1 MGADKRGKRRRWYKI
16 AAVPAGGRGGGAAE
30 GNPMNR
36 PIVGITACRIEVDGR
51 IHHAALERYVGAVS
65 AAAGALPLLVPAVGR
80 TVAGDDLL
88 DAVDGLLFTGSPSNV
103 LPRHYDTP
111 PSRPG
116 TRHDPHRD
124 ETTLPLVRGCLER
137 GVPLL
142 AVCRGFQEVNVAL
155 GGTLHQH
162 VQELPG
168 MLDHRVD
175 PSLDLAGQYA
185 PVHAV
190 QVVRGG
196 FLHRLVGREAIEV
209 NSLHSQGIDRLAGRL
224 VVEARAP
231 DGLVEA
237 VSIAGAASF
246 ALAVQWHPEW
256 NALKDPASR
265 AMFEAFGAAVR
276 ERAEWRHGGPA
287 ETPRL
292 RSA

>member
-1 MGADKRGKRRRWYKI
+1 
-16 AAVPAGGRGGGAAE
+16 
-30 GNPMNR
+30 MNR
-36 PIVGITACRIEVDGR
+36 PVVGITACRIEVAGR
-51 IHHAALERYVGAVS
+51 IHHSVLERYVGAVG
-65 AAAGALPLLVPAVGR
+65 AAAGALPLLVPPIGR

-88 DAVDGLLFTGSPSNV
+88 DAVDGLLLTGSPSNV
-103 LPRHYDTP
+103 LPRHYDVP

-116 TRHDPHRD
+116 TLHDPHRD
-124 ETTLPLVRGCLER
+124 ETTLPLVRLCLER

-175 PSLDLAGQYA
+175 PSLDLPGQYA
-185 PVHAV
+185 PAHAV
-190 QVVRGG
+190 RVVRGG

-246 ALAVQWHPEW
+246 AFAVQWHPEW

-265 AMFEAFGAAVR
+265 AIFEAFGAAVR
-276 ERAEWRHGGPA
+276 ERAERRRGGPVEA
-287 ETPRL
+287 PRL
-292 RSA
+292 RRA

>member
-1 MGADKRGKRRRWYKI
+1 
-16 AAVPAGGRGGGAAE
+16 
-30 GNPMNR
+30 MNR
-36 PIVGITACRIEVDGR
+36 PVVGITACRIEVKGR
-51 IHHAALERYVGAVS
+51 VHHAVLERYVGAVS

-116 TRHDPHRD
+116 TLHDPHRD
-124 ETTLPLVRGCLER
+124 ETTLPLVRRCLER

-190 QVVRGG
+190 RVVRGG
-196 FLHRLVGREAIEV
+196 FLHRLVGRETIEV

-265 AMFEAFGAAVR
+265 AIFEAFGAAVR
-276 ERAEWRHGGPA
+276 ERAEWRQAGPI
-287 ETPRL
+287 EPPRL
-292 RSA
+292 RRA